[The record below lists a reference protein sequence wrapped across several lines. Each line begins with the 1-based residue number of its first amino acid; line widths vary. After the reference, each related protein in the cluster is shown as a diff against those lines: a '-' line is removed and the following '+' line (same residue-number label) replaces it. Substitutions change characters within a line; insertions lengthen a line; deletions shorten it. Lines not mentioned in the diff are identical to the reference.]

1 MGVPNRLN
9 SVPRRMLPIYKKV
22 VDAIDEVCGRYL
34 NQEYHDLARTMT
46 QALCRKRPSPLT
58 SGHPRTWA
66 CAIVYILG
74 RVDFLDAKSSSPH
87 MTTIDLCAA
96 FGVGERTLHT
106 RARVIADVLQTRRGR
121 AEAFDAFPMLRGT
134 QSHQS
139 RSS

>member
-34 NQEYHDLARTMT
+34 NQECHDLARTMT

-58 SGHPRTWA
+58 SGQPRTWA
-66 CAIVYILG
+66 CAIVYVLG
-74 RVDFLDAKSSSPH
+74 RVNFLDAKSSSPH
-87 MTTIDLCAA
+87 MTMIDLCAA
-96 FGVGERTLHT
+96 FGVGEKTLHT
-106 RARVIADVLQTRRGR
+106 KARVIEDVLQTGRGR
-121 AEAFDAFPMLRGT
+121 AEVFDAFPMLRGT

>member
-1 MGVPNRLN
+1 MQSTRFAA
-9 SVPRRMLPIYKKV
+9 
-22 VDAIDEVCGRYL
+22 DYL

-74 RVDFLDAKSSSPH
+74 RVNFLDAKSSSPH

-96 FGVGERTLHT
+96 FGVGK
-106 RARVIADVLQTRRGR
+106 
-121 AEAFDAFPMLRGT
+121 
-134 QSHQS
+134 
-139 RSS
+139 RSSPHQGASDRRCAPNQAREG